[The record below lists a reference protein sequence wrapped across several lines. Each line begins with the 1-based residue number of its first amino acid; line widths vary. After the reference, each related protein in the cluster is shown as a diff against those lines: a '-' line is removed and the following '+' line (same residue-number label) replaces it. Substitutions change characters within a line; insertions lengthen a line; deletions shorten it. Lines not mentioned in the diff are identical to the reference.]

1 MYCATRSL
9 LVRGTADDS
18 VRSSAA
24 EPLRFADFLYGDVNS
39 KSLSGTFDDLDQYRT
54 LLTWKADQ
62 WVNLLK
68 KYVYR
73 LFTLN
78 IQFPN
83 AFEAVF
89 V

>member
-1 MYCATRSL
+1 MFSATRSL
-9 LVRGTADDS
+9 LVRGTVGDS
-18 VRSSAA
+18 VRRSAA
-24 EPLRFADFLYGDVNS
+24 EPLRFSDFLYGDVNS
-39 KSLSGTFDDLDQYRT
+39 KSLPGTFDDLDQYRT

-68 KYVYR
+68 KYVHR
-73 LFTLN
+73 LFTLD

>member
-9 LVRGTADDS
+9 LVRGTAGDS
-18 VRSSAA
+18 VKRSAA
-24 EPLRFADFLYGDVNS
+24 EHLRFSDFLYGDVNS
-39 KSLSGTFDDLDQYRT
+39 KSLPGTFDDLDQYRT
-54 LLTWKADQ
+54 LLTWTADQ

-89 V
+89 A